1 MTAYEMRISDW
12 SSALCSSDLR
22 RDAEWMGQVYSFL
35 GLTTGV
41 IVPNLNEMQRREAY
55 NSDITYAT
63 NNELGF
69 DYLRD
74 NMKFERM
81 QMVHRP
87 FNFGIVDEVDS
98 ILIDEARTPL
108 IISGPT
114 DDKSE
119 LYIRVNEV
127 VHQLGEDDYEKD
139 EKAKAISLTED
150 GTEHIERLLEA
161 AGLPKGSNPNKTQN
175 H

>member
-1 MTAYEMRISDW
+1 
-12 SSALCSSDLR
+12 
-22 RDAEWMGQVYSFL
+22 MGQVYGFL

-74 NMKFERM
+74 NMKFERV
-81 QMVHRP
+81 QMVHRE

-114 DDKSE
+114 DDKSA
-119 LYIRVNEV
+119 LYLRVNEV
-127 VHQLGEDDYEKD
+127 VHQLGEEDSEKD
-139 EKAKAISLTED
+139 ATAKSISLTEERSE
-150 GTEHIERLLEA
+150 EHTSKIQSLMRLSYA
-161 AGLPKGSNPNKTQN
+161 AS
-175 H
+175 

>member
-1 MTAYEMRISDW
+1 MATLPCYLNPLEGKGVHVVTVNDYLAS
-12 SSALCSSDLR
+12 

-74 NMKFERM
+74 TMQFERM

-87 FNFGIVDEVDS
+87 FQIGRSSCRE
-98 ILIDEARTPL
+98 
-108 IISGPT
+108 
-114 DDKSE
+114 
-119 LYIRVNEV
+119 RVC
-127 VHQLGEDDYEKD
+127 QYD
-139 EKAKAISLTED
+139 
-150 GTEHIERLLEA
+150 
-161 AGLPKGSNPNKTQN
+161 
-175 H
+175 

>member
-1 MTAYEMRISDW
+1 MATGEGKTLMATLPCYLN
-12 SSALCSSDLR
+12 ALEGKCVHVVTVNDYLAS

-74 NMKFERM
+74 NMKFERL

-98 ILIDEARTPL
+98 ILIDAARTPL

-114 DDKSE
+114 YDNPE
-119 LYIRVNEV
+119 LYISVNEV
-127 VHQLGEDDYEKD
+127 VHQLGEDARNNVVTGRMVE
-139 EKAKAISLTED
+139 
-150 GTEHIERLLEA
+150 ERVEI
-161 AGLPKGSNPNKTQN
+161 
-175 H
+175 